1 MEAQQ
6 QFEKLY
12 QLLQRQEHAIK
23 QLIAAAEEQT
33 QYLRRN
39 DINNLQTIT
48 QKQEVLSNTLKNLEN
63 DRLQVQKALEKE
75 LGLPGAL
82 SLEHLT
88 LYAGQNDALD
98 LNNIK
103 SSLQKNT
110 EHLKEVNILNQALAG
125 QALQFT
131 NFMLGLLQ
139 PQQQTGY
146 TKEGSLNKT
155 LTNKSRLNKS
165 I

>member
-1 MEAQQ
+1 MDTRQ
-6 QFEKLY
+6 QFAKLY
-12 QLLQRQEHAIK
+12 KLLQRQEQVIER
-23 QLIAAAEEQT
+23 LIAAAEEQT

-39 DINNLQTIT
+39 DTKNLQTIT
-48 QKQEVLSNTLKNLEN
+48 EKQEVLSNTLKNLEN
-63 DRLQVQKALEKE
+63 DRLQVQQALEKD
-75 LGLPGAL
+75 LGLPGES

-88 LYAGQNDALD
+88 LYAGQKDALD

-110 EHLKEVNILNQALAG
+110 EHLKEVNILNQALTD

-146 TKEGSLNKT
+146 TKQGNLNKT
-155 LTNKSRLNKS
+155 PTNKSRLNKS